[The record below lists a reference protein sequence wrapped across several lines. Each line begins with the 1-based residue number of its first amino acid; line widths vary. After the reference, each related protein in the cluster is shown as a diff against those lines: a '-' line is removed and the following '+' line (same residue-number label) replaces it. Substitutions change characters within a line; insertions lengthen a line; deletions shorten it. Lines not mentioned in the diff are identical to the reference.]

1 MRNLTPLQLHIPLP
15 IARPGDAASFAHIDI
30 NEAGSVRRPD
40 SAAPEAE
47 LRDLPYTLIR
57 VLDDEGQAIGPW
69 VSDLSADVMRKG
81 LRAMLLTRI
90 FDERLYRAQ
99 RQGKTS
105 FYMKSTGEEAISVAQ
120 SLAMGSGDM
129 CFPTYR
135 VMGWLHA
142 RDYPLLRMVNQI

>member
-57 VLDDEGQAIGPW
+57 VLDDEGHAIGPW
-69 VSDLSADVMRKG
+69 DSGLSADVMRKG

-90 FDERLYRAQ
+90 FDDRLYLALRHS
-99 RQGKTS
+99 KTS
-105 FYMKSTGEEAISVAQ
+105 FYMNSTGLYSI
-120 SLAMGSGDM
+120 G
-129 CFPTYR
+129 
-135 VMGWLHA
+135 
-142 RDYPLLRMVNQI
+142 I